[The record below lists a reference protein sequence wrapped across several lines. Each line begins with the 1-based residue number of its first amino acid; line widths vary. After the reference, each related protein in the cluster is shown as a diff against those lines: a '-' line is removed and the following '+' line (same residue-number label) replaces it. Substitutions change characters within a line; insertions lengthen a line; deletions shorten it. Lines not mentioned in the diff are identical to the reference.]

1 MPISVCFMVMPFG
14 KKPTGAEP
22 GKAPAQIDF
31 DALWDKALRPM
42 IEKDLGYLPIRADQ
56 DAGSLIIQPMIE
68 RLAISDLVIADV
80 SIANANVYYEVG
92 VRHAAKKL
100 GCVMIAA
107 DWAKP
112 LFDMAQMRR
121 LTYPLPE
128 GTVEKATAD
137 AIRNNLKDGIKKAAE
152 LTSPVFQSIRG
163 YPDKVDPKQ
172 TESFHDIATQLARF
186 QAETGLAR
194 TLPPTQAAEEV
205 KRLVGDYGQ
214 EAGNLPSV
222 ALELIYLLRDTREW
236 TTALEFI
243 NGLPQRV
250 QELPAI
256 REQHALILG
265 RTGQHLKAIAELEAL
280 IRTEGDSSERS
291 GLMGGRYKVLYEG
304 APDRPSRLQYLN
316 KAIANYERGMMLDLN
331 DYYPS
336 SNLPRLYR
344 ERGQQED
351 EEKAARAAKIAVLAC
366 ERSRKKNPDD
376 PWIPPTLL
384 GAAFDAGDVASA
396 RRLLDEMNEHGTAAF
411 HIDTTIS
418 DLRRSWILLG
428 KTEAAEEL
436 AAILAEFQLKL
447 DPNGTVTAVA
457 GRRVDAADAKEH
469 RFPPENEA
477 LVAWRIRNMLMGT
490 ASKAVVSS
498 AACGAD
504 ILALESAGGL
514 GLERRVVLPF
524 DRARF
529 RSTSV
534 TDRGPE
540 WGARFDQILGQLDS
554 KDIIEL
560 NLEGDENAAYAA
572 ANVRIIEEARKL
584 ASDTDRFPL
593 AAIVWNGFTRG
604 KGDLT
609 DAFRQL
615 AAERKMGVISIPTL

>member
-1 MPISVCFMVMPFG
+1 MSSSPLAAGIQQLRGRLACHDR
-14 KKPTGAEP
+14 
-22 GKAPAQIDF
+22 PAQSDEQLLNAF
-31 DALWDKALRPM
+31 QNQHDDGAFAVLVRRHGPMVLRVCRRV
-42 IEKDLGYLPIRADQ
+42 LGQEQ
-56 DAGSLIIQPMIE
+56 DAEDAFQ
-68 RLAISDLVIADV
+68 ATFLV
-80 SIANANVYYEVG
+80 
-92 VRHAAKKL
+92 
-100 GCVMIAA
+100 
-107 DWAKP
+107 
-112 LFDMAQMRR
+112 
-121 LTYPLPE
+121 
-128 GTVEKATAD
+128 
-137 AIRNNLKDGIKKAAE
+137 
-152 LTSPVFQSIRG
+152 
-163 YPDKVDPKQ
+163 
-172 TESFHDIATQLARF
+172 LARNV
-186 QAETGLAR
+186 ASLRNPAILASFLHGTAYR
-194 TLPPTQAAEEV
+194 
-205 KRLVGDYGQ
+205 
-214 EAGNLPSV
+214 
-222 ALELIYLLRDTREW
+222 
-236 TTALEFI
+236 TALKARQSAARRRKHE
-243 NGLPQRV
+243 
-250 QELPAI
+250 
-256 REQHALILG
+256 G
-265 RTGQHLKAIAELEAL
+265 RAAT
-280 IRTEGDSSERS
+280 R
-291 GLMGGRYKVLYEG
+291 
-304 APDRPSRLQYLN
+304 
-316 KAIANYERGMMLDLN
+316 
-331 DYYPS
+331 S
-336 SNLPRLYR
+336 SNDPAEQLSWR
-344 ERGQQED
+344 EVQ
-351 EEKAARAAKIAVLAC
+351 
-366 ERSRKKNPDD
+366 
-376 PWIPPTLL
+376 T
-384 GAAFDAGDVASA
+384 
-396 RRLLDEMNEHGTAAF
+396 LLDEEIARLPEIFRSVFILSCMENLSRSEIAQR
-411 HIDTTIS
+411 
-418 DLRRSWILLG
+418 LRLKERTVQKRLA
-428 KTEAAEEL
+428 EARQRLRKRLSHRGVEL